1 VRCNA
6 RFLRHLIRPR
16 MFLAHAA
23 IAAAAL
29 QLSAQQQP
37 APAPLPTLARPIATV
52 AVDGVGLNGV
62 LSVANGR
69 ATVANNGEIIA
80 SNKTAEI
87 DLVRGGTLELCQST
101 ILHISKD
108 ASAQTAAKPDDAG
121 LMFSLERGAFQT
133 DYTPGAYSDV
143 ILTPDLRLLISG
155 PGHADLRLRVNA
167 QGDTCVDNPGV
178 NAPYVVASSLID
190 GGAYRVRPG
199 QRVLFVHG
207 SLNSVVDN
215 EREPC
220 GCPPAA
226 PPPSTT
232 ANGKAPHT
240 DNSFPLAE
248 SEGLQPPPA
257 LPGTPVVPAG
267 EAHAQ
272 VTATLSSDAPP
283 GTPPTTP
290 PETAT
295 DTAAGAQTTAAAAP
309 ARPPA
314 HKRGFF
320 HSIGH
325 FFARVFG
332 AD

>member
-1 VRCNA
+1 MSRKRPKSSCLVGNVGFA
-6 RFLRHLIRPR
+6 VLIVPAFLPLLLR
-16 MFLAHAA
+16 A
-23 IAAAAL
+23 
-29 QLSAQQQP
+29 QQP
-37 APAPLPTLARPIATV
+37 ATIPPQPIATV
-52 AVDGVGLNGV
+52 AVEGVGLNGV

-80 SNKTAEI
+80 ANKAAEI

-155 PGHADLRLRVNA
+155 PGRADLRLRVNA

-199 QRVLFVHG
+199 QRVLFVRG
-207 SLNSVVDN
+207 SLNTVVDN

-220 GCPPAA
+220 GCPPTEP
-226 PPPSTT
+226 PPPSIT
-232 ANGKAPHT
+232 ANGKSPHT

-257 LPGTPVVPAG
+257 LPSTPVVPPG

-283 GTPPTTP
+283 VAPPGTGSDLSTGPAP
-290 PETAT
+290 
-295 DTAAGAQTTAAAAP
+295 GAQTAAAAAP
-309 ARPPA
+309 AQPPA
-314 HKRGFF
+314 RKRGFF